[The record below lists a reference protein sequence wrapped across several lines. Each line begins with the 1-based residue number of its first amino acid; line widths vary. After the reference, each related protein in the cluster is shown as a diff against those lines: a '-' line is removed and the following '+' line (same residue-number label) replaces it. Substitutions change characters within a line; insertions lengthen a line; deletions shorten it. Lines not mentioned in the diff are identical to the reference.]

1 MHCISLHSPSSR
13 LWRRHYY
20 QRLLFI
26 SHQNARV
33 AYFNSL
39 EDFPFSSSAN
49 ETFDSSD
56 ILRSPTAAEAA
67 LQKVHITNFN
77 WTCVSWKFNFRFRCR
92 WHFCL
97 AYCICYACGW
107 LMLTFG
113 LLAYL
118 LAVWLILC
126 CRLANVQISCGSN
139 LSNFFSN
146 LFECGHYVAAAS
158 LQFMIIGCIRK

>member
-1 MHCISLHSPSSR
+1 MVHYVIPLYISSASVKASVIHTYPEHLHCIPSPSPISCPTR
-13 LWRRHYY
+13 LVCSPCRQHYY

-39 EDFPFSSSAN
+39 EDFPFSFSAN
-49 ETFDSSD
+49 ETFDSFD
-56 ILRSPTAAEAA
+56 ICVLRLTALPTAAAA

-92 WHFCL
+92 CHFRL

-118 LAVWLILC
+118 LA
-126 CRLANVQISCGSN
+126 
-139 LSNFFSN
+139 
-146 LFECGHYVAAAS
+146 
-158 LQFMIIGCIRK
+158 